1 MRDDDDNE
9 SSEDAGT
16 GVSGNDDSQTSED
29 EDIGTQTMP
38 NALLQRCKQ
47 IGHVN
52 NTSTPL
58 VSERFIRA
66 WELLGADRKQTSD
79 KELYSAR
86 TFLLSYASSLYC
98 FKISSAK
105 SYVSLR
111 WAVYLEWLIITDAEQ
126 EAWLK
131 VLEFDPGAL
140 RELFFTELKSLCE
153 ICGVWSSEFHSND
166 QILEAYVEANARVCP
181 LILNMVEVESG
192 TWKLSWVSGQIKEIE
207 CHDSRDLPI
216 EITIAAESNR
226 WKITGDGD
234 QVCCF
239 PRVHNK
245 NPRQLKP
252 SRIDIPRLG
261 EATATEIMDFAVWLD
276 ADAERVRSVAM
287 GLDRVR
293 SNNQAKN
300 REIPVQAWPDTDDE
314 NDWR

>member
-86 TFLLSYASSLYC
+86 TFLLSYASRLYC

-105 SYVSLR
+105 FYVSLR
-111 WAVYLEWLIITDAEQ
+111 WAVYLEWLIISDAEQ
-126 EAWLK
+126 EAWLR
-131 VLEFDPGAL
+131 VLEFDPEVL
-140 RELFFTELKSLCE
+140 R
-153 ICGVWSSEFHSND
+153 
-166 QILEAYVEANARVCP
+166 R
-181 LILNMVEVESG
+181 
-192 TWKLSWVSGQIKEIE
+192 LSVSYT
-207 CHDSRDLPI
+207 HLTLP
-216 EITIAAESNR
+216 T
-226 WKITGDGD
+226 
-234 QVCCF
+234 
-239 PRVHNK
+239 
-245 NPRQLKP
+245 
-252 SRIDIPRLG
+252 
-261 EATATEIMDFAVWLD
+261 
-276 ADAERVRSVAM
+276 
-287 GLDRVR
+287 
-293 SNNQAKN
+293 N
-300 REIPVQAWPDTDDE
+300 REV
-314 NDWR
+314 